1 MGNTN
6 YMSNT
11 NVYRDPL
18 IIRKSEN
25 ENNLP
30 SLINERSISDK
41 IKIGNVHNN
50 TVSGIRYKTDTM
62 YFFAYLEKSIK
73 EKNYVEFKFDDNSSL
88 IIFTKDD
95 TCSQKEKNNSDL
107 HFMFKSTSLNING
120 VVEPKYES
128 DTFSSPFDLKNI
140 INNK

>member
-6 YMSNT
+6 YIGNT

-25 ENNLP
+25 EDNLP
-30 SLINERSISDK
+30 SLINERTISNK

-62 YFFAYLEKSIK
+62 YFFAYLEQSIK

-120 VVEPKYES
+120 VVEPKYE
-128 DTFSSPFDLKNI
+128 PFEYSEFNL
-140 INNK
+140 INELIN